1 MPRHSPCFYTCNAS
15 ADTRRSWMQWADLT
29 RELPPYGED
38 TELGLSLVIA
48 MACRCTTGPK
58 PSSTITIRWSCTVPT
73 YSRQRRAGRAAVQLM
88 ARHPE
93 LRSALDID
101 AVADVR
107 LREQFYTT
115 LLRYAFILGVE
126 DALLEETC
134 LAGRGG
140 ASDR

>member
-1 MPRHSPCFYTCNAS
+1 
-15 ADTRRSWMQWADLT
+15 
-29 RELPPYGED
+29 
-38 TELGLSLVIA
+38 
-48 MACRCTTGPK
+48 
-58 PSSTITIRWSCTVPT
+58 
-73 YSRQRRAGRAAVQLM
+73 M

-126 DALLEETC
+126 DALLDEPESLSTEASVTGSD
-134 LAGRGG
+134 LRSRFEGWVSESAGRVAAG
-140 ASDR
+140 ARATEERVRQLAAQVEARDARFSHTVQEKDARIAALEAELRRYQRLWPLHLLHFLRRRFRS